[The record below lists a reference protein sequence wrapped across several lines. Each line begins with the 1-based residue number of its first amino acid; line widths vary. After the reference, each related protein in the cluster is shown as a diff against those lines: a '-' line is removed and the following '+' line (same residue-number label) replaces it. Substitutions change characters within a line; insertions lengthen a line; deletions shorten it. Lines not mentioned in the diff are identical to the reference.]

1 MTLIA
6 RLNARRLVGLVVPFL
21 ATSLFGWLGLMA
33 GAPGGDFSVAI
44 WPASGVALA
53 SMLVMGRSVWPAV
66 FAGSA
71 VPLMLGSG
79 NVVWSLI
86 SAAGLT
92 VEAGLGSLLVE
103 RFTRGTHAFERPQS
117 IVRAAVFV
125 AIASA
130 TSALAVSLATSAVG
144 QASSNAFVWTT
155 WWLASLA
162 GTLVVAPVVLL
173 WMARPLGQVRLLSVF
188 EAAVLLTGLSLVSLV
203 VFAGRF
209 GSDVQN
215 YPLEFLCVPFL
226 LWAAFRLGPR
236 TVSLAALVL
245 CGTAVWG
252 TMGGFGPFSRP
263 SAIESTIL
271 VQVYVIVVATMAAV
285 IAAVV
290 TEHRR
295 ATEQLG
301 ELATT
306 DPLTG
311 IANYRRLL
319 DVLRFEI
326 ARSNRTGRPFSILF
340 LDMDGLKA
348 INDAHGHLA
357 GSRALCRLAQTLRT
371 SVRAIDTP
379 TRYGGDEFAVVLPE
393 TSEAGGYTVLRRI
406 TERLAVAV
414 PGAIPI
420 SVSGGVAVFPRDG
433 ASPTQLLRSADK
445 LLYEAKEQASAS
457 RRRHATGLERPGTAS

>member
-1 MTLIA
+1 MTQSS
-6 RLNARRLVGLVVPFL
+6 RVDARRVASLLIPFF
-21 ATSLFGWLGLMA
+21 ATAAFGWLGLWA
-33 GAPGGDFSVAI
+33 GGWNGDFVVAV
-44 WPASGVALA
+44 WPAGGTALVA
-53 SMLVMGRSVWPAV
+53 MLLLGRSVWPAI
-66 FAGSA
+66 FLGSV
-71 VPLMLGSG
+71 VPLVLAGG
-79 NVVWSLI
+79 NVVWSTI

-92 VEAGLGSLLVE
+92 IGAGLGSLLVE
-103 RFTRGTHAFERPQS
+103 RLARGTQAFERPQS
-117 IVRAAVFV
+117 ILRAAVIV
-125 AIASA
+125 AA
-130 TSALAVSLATSAVG
+130 TSGISALAVALATSTVAHD
-144 QASSNAFVWTT
+144 ASGAFIWVT
-155 WWLASLA
+155 WWLASLG
-162 GTLVVAPVVLL
+162 GTLIVAPVLLL
-173 WMARPLGQVRLLSVF
+173 WMAAPLGRIRLLPAF
-188 EAAVLLTGLSLVSLV
+188 EALVLLGGLSLVALV
-203 VFAGRF
+203 VFAGRLA
-209 GSDVQN
+209 GPVQN

-236 TVSLAALVL
+236 TVSLAAAVL
-245 CGTAVWG
+245 CGTAIWG
-252 TMGGFGPFSRP
+252 TMHGFGPFARASVV
-263 SAIESTIL
+263 ESTLL
-271 VQVYVIVVATMAAV
+271 VQAYMVVVATMAAV

-290 TEHRR
+290 SEHRR

-357 GSRALCRLAQTLRT
+357 GSRALCMLADTLRM

-393 TSEAGGYTVLRRI
+393 TAEAGGYTVLRRI
-406 TERLAVAV
+406 TERLAQL
-414 PGAIPI
+414 PGKIPI

-445 LLYEAKEQASAS
+445 LLYEAKEQAAAT